1 MLWIFT
7 IIWLLKSIQEEHT
20 AMIHSMKKCGRKLW
34 AGLVLLAL
42 PAIASA
48 SCALPSTYKWTSTG
62 PLANP
67 KSGWLSLK
75 DFSHVPYNGQHL
87 VYSSTVNTAESYGS
101 MNFGLVSNWTSLG
114 TASQNTMNF
123 GTVAPTLFYF
133 SPKKIWVLAYEWAA
147 TPFAYV
153 TSSDPTNANGWSSSQ
168 PLFNG
173 SISPSSPIDP
183 ALISDGTNMYLFFAG
198 DNGSI
203 YRSSMPIGQF
213 PSSFGTSYTTV
224 MSTATDDLFEAIQV
238 YTVSGQNQYLMI
250 VECIGSVGRYF
261 RSFTATSLSGTWTPQ
276 AATESNPFAGHAN
289 SGATWTN
296 DISSGDIIRSTNDE
310 TMTIDPCNLQLLYQG
325 LAVGSSGDYNS
336 LPWRPAVLTLTNPGS
351 SSGNGTGSSGS
362 GGNGSGEA
370 SQYAQCGG
378 LGYAGPT
385 VCQARNPPSSL
396 GK

>member
-1 MLWIFT
+1 
-7 IIWLLKSIQEEHT
+7 
-20 AMIHSMKKCGRKLW
+20 MIPSMNKCGRKLW
-34 AGLVLLAL
+34 AGLALLAL

-67 KSGWLSLK
+67 KSGWVSLK
-75 DFSHVPYNGQHL
+75 DFSQVPYNGQHL
-87 VYSSTVNTAESYGS
+87 VYSST
-101 MNFGLVSNWTSLG
+101 
-114 TASQNTMNF
+114 
-123 GTVAPTLFYF
+123 
-133 SPKKIWVLAYEWAA
+133 IWVLAYEWAA

-168 PLFNG
+168 PLFSG

-203 YRSSMPIGQF
+203 YRSSMPIDQF

-224 MSTATDDLFEAIQV
+224 MSAATNDLFEAIQV

-289 SGATWTN
+289 SGTTWTN
-296 DISSGDIIRSTNDE
+296 DISSGDLIRSTNDE

-325 LAVGSSGDYNS
+325 MAVGSSGDYNS
-336 LPWRPAVLTLTNPGS
+336 LPWRPAVLTLANPGS
-351 SSGNGTGSSGS
+351 STGNGTGSGGS
-362 GGNGSGEA
+362 GGSGSGEA

-385 VCQARNPPSSL
+385 VCQARNPPSNL
-396 GK
+396 GKCLC

>member
-1 MLWIFT
+1 MT
-7 IIWLLKSIQEEHT
+7 PCS
-20 AMIHSMKKCGRKLW
+20 RKVW
-34 AGLVLLAL
+34 AGLALLAL
-42 PAIASA
+42 PAIVSA

-87 VYSSTVNTAESYGS
+87 VYSSTVNTAGSYGS
-101 MNFGLVSNWTSLG
+101 MNFGLFSNWTNLS
-114 TASQNTMNF
+114 TASQNAMNQ

-153 TSSDPTNANGWSSSQ
+153 TSSDPTNANGWSASQ
-168 PLFNG
+168 PLFSG
-173 SISPSSPIDP
+173 SISPANPIDP
-183 ALISDGTNMYLFFAG
+183 ALISDGKNMYLFFAG

-224 MSTATDDLFEAIQV
+224 MSAATDDLFEAVQV

-310 TMTIDPCNLQLLYQG
+310 TMTIDACNLQLLYQG
-325 LAVGSSGDYNS
+325 MAVGSTGDYNS

-351 SSGNGTGSSGS
+351 STGGSTGSGGSGGSGS
-362 GGNGSGEA
+362 GQA

-385 VCQARNPPSSL
+385 VCQAHQSPYTCTFVNEYYSQCL
-396 GK
+396 

>member
-1 MLWIFT
+1 
-7 IIWLLKSIQEEHT
+7 
-20 AMIHSMKKCGRKLW
+20 MKKCGRKLW

-224 MSTATDDLFEAIQV
+224 MSAATDDLFEAIQV

-362 GGNGSGEA
+362 GGSGSGEA

>member
-1 MLWIFT
+1 M
-7 IIWLLKSIQEEHT
+7 E
-20 AMIHSMKKCGRKLW
+20 KCGRKLW
-34 AGLVLLAL
+34 AGLALLAL
-42 PAIASA
+42 PAIAGA

-87 VYSSTVNTAESYGS
+87 VYSSTVNTAGSYGS
-101 MNFGLVSNWTSLG
+101 MNFGLISNWTNLD
-114 TASQNTMNF
+114 TASQNTMNQ
-123 GTVAPTLFYF
+123 GTVASTLFYF

-153 TSSDPTNANGWSSSQ
+153 TSSDPTNANGWSASQ
-168 PLFNG
+168 PLFSG
-173 SISPSSPIDP
+173 SISPANPIDP
-183 ALISDGTNMYLFFAG
+183 ALISDGKSMYLFFAG

-203 YRSSMPIGQF
+203 YRSSMPIGRF

-224 MSTATDDLFEAIQV
+224 MSAVTDDLFEAVQV
-238 YTVSGQNQYLMI
+238 YTVSGQSQYLMI

-261 RSFTATSLSGTWTPQ
+261 RSFTATSLSGTWTAQ

-325 LAVGSSGDYNS
+325 MAVGSSGAYND
-336 LPWRPAVLTLTNPGS
+336 LPWRPAVLTLANPGS
-351 SSGNGTGSSGS
+351 SSGTGTGTGGSGS
-362 GGNGSGEA
+362 GSGQA
-370 SQYAQCGG
+370 SRYAQCGG

-385 VCQARNPPSSL
+385 SPYTCTYVNEYYSQCL
-396 GK
+396 

>member
-1 MLWIFT
+1 
-7 IIWLLKSIQEEHT
+7 
-20 AMIHSMKKCGRKLW
+20 MITSMKKCGRKLW

-224 MSTATDDLFEAIQV
+224 MSAATDDLFEAIQV

-351 SSGNGTGSSGS
+351 STGNGTGSGS
-362 GGNGSGEA
+362 GGSGSGEA

-385 VCQARNPPSSL
+385 VCQARNPPSNL
-396 GK
+396 GKSLC

>member
-1 MLWIFT
+1 MN
-7 IIWLLKSIQEEHT
+7 
-20 AMIHSMKKCGRKLW
+20 KCGRKLW
-34 AGLVLLAL
+34 AGLALLAL

-67 KSGWLSLK
+67 KSGWVSLK
-75 DFSHVPYNGQHL
+75 DFSQVPYNGQHL
-87 VYSSTVNTAESYGS
+87 VYSSTVNAAGSYGS
-101 MNFGLVSNWTSLG
+101 MNFGLVSNWTSLS
-114 TASQNTMNF
+114 TASQNTMNL

-168 PLFNG
+168 PLFSG

-203 YRSSMPIGQF
+203 YRSSMPIDQF

-224 MSTATDDLFEAIQV
+224 MSAATNDLFEAIQV

-289 SGATWTN
+289 SGTTWTN
-296 DISSGDIIRSTNDE
+296 DISSGDLIRSTNDE

-325 LAVGSSGDYNS
+325 MAVGSSGDYNS
-336 LPWRPAVLTLTNPGS
+336 LPWRPAVLTLANPGS
-351 SSGNGTGSSGS
+351 STGNGTGSGGS
-362 GGNGSGEA
+362 GGSGSGEA

-385 VCQARNPPSSL
+385 VCQARQSPYKCTYVNEYYSQCI
-396 GK
+396 